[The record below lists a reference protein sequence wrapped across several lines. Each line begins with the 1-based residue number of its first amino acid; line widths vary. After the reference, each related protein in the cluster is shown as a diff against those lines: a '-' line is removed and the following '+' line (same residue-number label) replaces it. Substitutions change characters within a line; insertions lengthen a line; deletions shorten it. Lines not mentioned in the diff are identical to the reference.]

1 MPWSRT
7 QTEFEMED
15 EDVVLSSESFATVS
29 DPCNGQPGA
38 AIPAK
43 FGGHCQSMT
52 TTSCG
57 PDVASRGPL

>member
-1 MPWSRT
+1 MPWSKT

-38 AIPAK
+38 AIPAH
-43 FGGHCQSMT
+43 FEVTVRRVQH
-52 TTSCG
+52 
-57 PDVASRGPL
+57 PLLDRMSQAEAH

>member
-15 EDVVLSSESFATVS
+15 EDVFLSSVAVS
-29 DPCNGQPGA
+29 DPRNGQPGA
-38 AIPAK
+38 AIPAR

-52 TTSCG
+52 TPSCG
-57 PDVASRGPL
+57 PDVESRGPL